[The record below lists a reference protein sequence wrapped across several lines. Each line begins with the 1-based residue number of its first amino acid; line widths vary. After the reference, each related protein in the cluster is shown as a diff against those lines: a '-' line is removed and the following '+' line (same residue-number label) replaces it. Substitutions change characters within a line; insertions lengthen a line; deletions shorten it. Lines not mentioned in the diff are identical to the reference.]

1 MKVLRDILKAM
12 WFLVEPFFEDDRA
25 LVTKE
30 HRMIMS
36 NPDDRKKY
44 LEALELLNTGLVKEV
59 TIDFSFGPMTIWQFT
74 MAGRPS

>member
-1 MKVLRDILKAM
+1 MKVFRDILSAM
-12 WFLVEPFFEDDRA
+12 WALLEPLFEDPNP
-25 LVTKE
+25 LVSKE
-30 HRMIMS
+30 HQMIMS

-44 LEALELLNTGLVKEV
+44 LEALELLNSGSVEEV